1 MSSTLQNERRAPRQ
15 ARTPWRRSWLA
26 AVAALLSGCA
36 HQSAQLPLEDD
47 PGAIGMDVRVA
58 ACRDALAA
66 PAGGSAAVLDPADI
80 RILAWNVQKRDGSA
94 WRSDFERLATDA
106 DFVLMQ
112 EASLDHR
119 GIAAGHHSTFA
130 AGYRTA
136 RRVTGVMTLSRHAP
150 LASCSFTTR
159 EPWLGTPKSTG
170 ITLHALAGVDGALAV
185 VNVHAV
191 NFSLGLHDY
200 RSQFARILEVL
211 HDHRGPII
219 LAGDFN
225 TWRGRRLAVV
235 SELARELGLE
245 PVSFLEDERVR
256 VFGFALDH
264 IYVRDLVLQQSGTAR
279 VATSDHN
286 PMTAVLALPFA
297 AP

>member
-1 MSSTLQNERRAPRQ
+1 MSSTSYNERPPTRCRAL
-15 ARTPWRRSWLA
+15 LA
-26 AVAALLSGCA
+26 AAALLSGCA
-36 HQSAQLPLEDD
+36 HQAPNLP
-47 PGAIGMDVRVA
+47 PANAASGIGTDVRVA
-58 ACRDALAA
+58 ACRDTLAA
-66 PAGGSAAVLDPADI
+66 AAAMDAAVLDPADI
-80 RILAWNVQKRDGSA
+80 RVLTWNVQKRHGPA

-112 EASLDHR
+112 EASLGHQ
-119 GIAAGHHSTFA
+119 GIAGDRHSTFA
-130 AGYRTA
+130 PGYRTDE
-136 RRVTGVMTLSRHAP
+136 RVTGVMTLSRHAP
-150 LASCSFTTR
+150 LASCNFTSR
-159 EPWLGTPKSTG
+159 EPWLGTSKPTG
-170 ITLHALAGVDGALAV
+170 ITLHALSGIEGTLAV

-191 NFSLGLHDY
+191 NFSLGLDDY
-200 RSQFARILEVL
+200 RAQFARILEVL

-235 SELARELGLE
+235 SELASELGLTA
-245 PVSFLEDERVR
+245 VSFTSDERVR

-264 IYVRDLVLQQSGTAR
+264 IYVRDLVLRQSDTAR